1 MKKFAEIFVV
11 THGKYKE
18 DLVDPPL
25 NEEGRSQARKLA
37 TKLGDFDVVVL
48 GEGIRHRE
56 TYEIIKISPETLIVS
71 DLAGRK
77 EVMASDGKT
86 IIFPNGKRIPFIEV
100 TNQFEE
106 IKHKIPDFLRK
117 IALDY
122 LGKKILIVG
131 GRIVVIG
138 AGLDRKK
145 VKSACIYRINFTPSG
160 EIIIKE
166 E

>member
-1 MKKFAEIFVV
+1 MV
-11 THGKYKE
+11 THGKYEE
-18 DLVDPPL
+18 DVVDPPL
-25 NEEGRSQARKLA
+25 NEEGRIQTRKLA
-37 TKLGDFDVVVL
+37 TKLGDFDVVFL
-48 GEGIRHRE
+48 GEGRRHRE
-56 TYEIIKISPETLIVS
+56 TYSEIIKINPETLIVS
-71 DLAGRK
+71 NLAGRK

-100 TNQFEE
+100 INQFEE
-106 IKHKIPDFLRK
+106 IKRKIPDFLRK

-131 GRIVVIG
+131 GRIVAIG

-145 VKSACIYRINFTPSG
+145 VKSASIYRINFTSSG